1 MAIGFLL
8 PVGAGLM
15 LASFRAV
22 LRLDPG
28 FSPDHVWTA
37 AISLPASTYEKDESI
52 VSFTTRALERLGAVP
67 GVERAG
73 LTTSVPFSGDFSSSV
88 IVAEGY
94 VMKPGESLI
103 SPMNTTVSPGYF
115 EAMKIPIVRGRY
127 FSASDTAQ
135 AVPKAIIVDDRLA
148 AKFWPGQDPIGR
160 RMYRPKNPKD
170 LLAVGPDTKFV
181 TVVGVVKNVQTW
193 DPGEATPM
201 VGAYYYPLTQAPER
215 SMEIVARSTRESDA
229 ITNDV
234 RAAIREL
241 DPELA
246 VYGVQTMTERM
257 DSGLIGR
264 RLPML
269 IAIAFGIVALFL
281 AAIGIYGVL
290 AYGVTQRRREIGIR
304 LALGGTAGR
313 VFGLVVTEGAK
324 IVGVGL
330 AVGAA
335 GAWFAGRA
343 MSSMLYEVKPGDPLV
358 LGGVVGAL
366 AIVAFLATIVPARRA
381 AAVNPAEALD

>member
-1 MAIGFLL
+1 
-8 PVGAGLM
+8 
-15 LASFRAV
+15 
-22 LRLDPG
+22 
-28 FSPDHVWTA
+28 
-37 AISLPASTYEKDESI
+37 
-52 VSFTTRALERLGAVP
+52 
-67 GVERAG
+67 
-73 LTTSVPFSGDFSSSV
+73 
-88 IVAEGY
+88 
-94 VMKPGESLI
+94 MKPGESLI

-115 EAMKIPIVRGRY
+115 EAMKIPLVRGRY
-127 FSASDTAQ
+127 FSASDTAR

-160 RMYRPKNPKD
+160 RMYRPENPKD
-170 LLAVGPDTKFV
+170 LLAIGPDTKFV

-313 VFGLVVTEGAK
+313 VFRLVVTEGAK

-358 LGGVVGAL
+358 LGGVVAAL

-381 AAVNPAEALD
+381 AAVNPAEALE